1 METVSKQQKWYVHI
15 LHIPLCATLIYDSYS
30 TLSLL
35 QQRDG
40 PTVGLLV
47 NLAVAVEGFA
57 AFFVTGKGTD
67 QIRVLDIFVHIAGK
81 GLSCR
86 MG

>member
-15 LHIPLCATLIYDSYS
+15 LHIPLCVTLIYDSYS

-40 PTVGLLV
+40 LTVGILV
-47 NLAVAVEGFA
+47 YLAVAGEGLA

-67 QIRVLDIFVHIAGK
+67 QVRVLDIFIHIAGK

>member
-15 LHIPLCATLIYDSYS
+15 LHIPLCVTLIYDSYS

-40 PTVGLLV
+40 LKVGLLV
-47 NLAVAVEGFA
+47 NHAVTVEGFA

>member
-15 LHIPLCATLIYDSYS
+15 LHIPLCVTLIYDSYS

-40 PTVGLLV
+40 PMVGLLV
-47 NLAVAVEGFA
+47 YLAVAGEGLA
-57 AFFVTGKGTD
+57 ALFVTGEGTD

>member
-1 METVSKQQKWYVHI
+1 VHI
-15 LHIPLCATLIYDSYS
+15 LHIPLCVTLIYDSYS

-40 PTVGLLV
+40 LTVGLLV
-47 NLAVAVEGFA
+47 NHAVTVEGFA

-67 QIRVLDIFVHIAGK
+67 QVRVLDILYILPAKAFLAEWDD
-81 GLSCR
+81 STS
-86 MG
+86 